1 MLDYQ
6 RLVEVFRKDLI
17 LLSATR
23 CTLNGRVGDGLEER
37 RVSRVV
43 CIEDESDMLELM
55 RLLLTRRG
63 FEFVGA
69 SDGKDG
75 LLAVREQQPDLIL
88 LDLMMPEMDGWEVYN
103 TLRADPATREIPVI
117 VVTARARTQEQLNAL
132 RVAKVEDY
140 IVKPF
145 GPVQLI
151 ESIER
156 VLSRQANNHPAEK

>member
-1 MLDYQ
+1 M
-6 RLVEVFRKDLI
+6 
-17 LLSATR
+17 
-23 CTLNGRVGDGLEER
+23 RVGWLADTRER
-37 RVSRVV
+37 DLYRVV
-43 CIEDESDMLELM
+43 CIEDENDMLDLM

-69 SDGKDG
+69 TDGKSG
-75 LLAVREQQPDLIL
+75 LHAVREQKTDLIL

-103 TLRADPATREIPVI
+103 SLRSDPETRSIPVI

-140 IVKPF
+140 IIKPF
-145 GPVQLI
+145 GPAQLL

-156 VLSRQANNHPAEK
+156 VLQRQGDNLPAEK